1 MTRSDIQCTVSTLDH
16 DDPRVQAARTAEQN
30 ACDQYGLDFSEHFIE
45 IADLATRIRVVD
57 VGERPTVVLIP
68 GREGMGPIW
77 LPLLPELREYTVFV
91 MDRPGSG

>member
-1 MTRSDIQCTVSTLDH
+1 MTQSDIRRAVSPLDH
-16 DDPRVQAARTAEQN
+16 DDPHVRAARKAERN
-30 ACDQYGLDFSEHFIE
+30 AYDQYGLDFSEHFIE
-45 IADLATRIRVVD
+45 IADLATRIRVVE
-57 VGERPTVVLIP
+57 VGEGPTVVLIP